1 MGSPRRIALH
11 NVEGK
16 LRRHI
21 PPSEADGLIEL
32 GHAQWRCVRCARKT
46 SRGRCI
52 GGGEH
57 QKVLQLKEPERMRRD
72 SPATLT
78 LDDVQAV
85 VGITDGEYGAPANA
99 RRVQAAR
106 DKLTAWPFV
115 GDTRAVRVGP
125 RV

>member
-21 PPSEADGLIEL
+21 PPSEANGLVEL
-32 GHAQWRCVRCARKT
+32 GHADWRCLRCAKRS

-52 GGGEH
+52 GGSEH
-57 QKVLQLKEPERMRRD
+57 RMVLQLKEPERMRHD

-78 LDDVQAV
+78 MTDVLAV
-85 VGITDGEYGAPANA
+85 VGITKGEYGAPPNA
-99 RRVQAAR
+99 KRVQAAR
-106 DKLTAWPFV
+106 EKFAMWPFV
-115 GDTRAVRVGP
+115 GDDRAVRVGV
-125 RV
+125 RA